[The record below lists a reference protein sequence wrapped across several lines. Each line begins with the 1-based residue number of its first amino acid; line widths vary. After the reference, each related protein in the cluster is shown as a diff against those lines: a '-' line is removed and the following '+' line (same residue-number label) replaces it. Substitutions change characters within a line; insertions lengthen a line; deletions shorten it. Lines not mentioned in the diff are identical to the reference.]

1 MASSGREVADDG
13 EALDLAPG
21 ETALAQLPTR
31 ASSVEHL
38 PAEAYENLLVV
49 TVDSPDTVEDAVRA
63 GGGDPAN
70 VGIVPVSASQVRY
83 DGPCWT
89 ADRVSPSDLTGISIQ
104 FSRGEQYLRDGS
116 GWVVVDGLGT
126 LLMYAEETKLYRLLS
141 HLLTRSRERD
151 LRHVTGAT
159 ASVSEETMA
168 RFRGLHDRSVSVE

>member
-1 MASSGREVADDG
+1 MASSGQGLPDEG
-13 EALDLAPG
+13 ETLDLSPG
-21 ETALAQLPTR
+21 ETALARLPAR
-31 ASSVEHL
+31 ASPVEHL

-49 TVDSPDTVEDAVRA
+49 TVDSPAAVEDAVRA

-89 ADRVSPSDLTGISIQ
+89 AERVSPSDLTGISIQ
-104 FSRGEQYLRDGS
+104 FSRGEQYLRDGE

-141 HLLTRSRERD
+141 HLLTRSRGRD

-159 ASVSEETMA
+159 TSVSAETMA

>member
-1 MASSGREVADDG
+1 MASSGRGVPEDEETLDLTPG
-13 EALDLAPG
+13 EA
-21 ETALAQLPTR
+21 ALARLPPR
-31 ASSVEHL
+31 ASPVEHL

-49 TVDSPDTVEDAVRA
+49 TVDSPGAVEEAVRA

-70 VGIVPVSASQVRY
+70 VGIVPVSASQLRY

-104 FSRGEQYLRDGS
+104 FSRGERYLREGA

-126 LLMYAEETKLYRLLS
+126 MLMYAEETKLYRLLS
-141 HLLTRSRERD
+141 HLVSRSRERR

-168 RFRGLHDRSVSVE
+168 RFRGLHDRSVSLE